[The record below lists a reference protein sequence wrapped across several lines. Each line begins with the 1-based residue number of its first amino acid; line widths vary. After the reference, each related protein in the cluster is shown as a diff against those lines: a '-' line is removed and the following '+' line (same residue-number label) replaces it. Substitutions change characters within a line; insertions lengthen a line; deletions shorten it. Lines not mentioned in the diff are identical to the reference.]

1 MAPPIASSLRAGSPN
16 VTEYTTN
23 ASVSTSVR
31 PTTPAIPVRTVA
43 TTSDFEKKKIMY
55 AESAR
60 FGTRSA
66 FETMTTTVT
75 SAVIRSMRAQRSGV
89 SMSSSRRSRITA
101 RIERPSAGSTCA
113 APLPSVMMDHHDG
126 RGADPHQLL
135 GRTLERD
142 PHGKALR
149 DADPVKVALDGRHA
163 GDAEVVELGHR
174 GSDALD
180 EPVEMHPGRA
190 HDVTDHAIPGADR
203 PELRLAEVGD
213 DEPLR
218 RVDQREQRLDRAD
231 HLADG
236 SRHPH
241 DPAVEGRANDRV
253 PQIALGEPDQRARS
267 PELRDQRGG
276 IADRLA
282 DLSRRAQ
289 RTQQLARS
297 RVVRGRT
304 SRRCRTTTASPAA
317 TSAEGG
323 RPPRFPVRLPLP
335 APPEPI

>member
-1 MAPPIASSLRAGSPN
+1 MAQLIASSLRASSPN
-16 VTEYTTN
+16 VIEYTTN

-89 SMSSSRRSRITA
+89 SASSSRTSRI
-101 RIERPSAGSTCA
+101 A
-113 APLPSVMMDHHDG
+113 ALPSIMLHDHDG

-135 GRTLERD
+135 GRIGEGD
-142 PHGKALR
+142 PDGKPLR
-149 DADPVKVALDGRHA
+149 DADPVEVALDGRHA

-174 GSDALD
+174 GSDAFHG
-180 EPVEMHPGRA
+180 PAEMHPGGA
-190 HDVTDHAIPGADR
+190 HDVADHAIPGADR

-253 PQIALGEPDQRARS
+253 PQIPLGEPDQRARS
-267 PELRDQRGG
+267 LELRDQRVG
-276 IADRLA
+276 IADRLSH
-282 DLSRRAQ
+282 LSRRVQ
-289 RTQQLARS
+289 RTHQPARS
-297 RVVRGRT
+297 RVARGPRQIDLFVRDIAVG
-304 SRRCRTTTASPAA
+304 
-317 TSAEGG
+317 
-323 RPPRFPVRLPLP
+323 
-335 APPEPI
+335 